1 MIGQLFKSNKTP
13 KAQSPLAFVKPC
25 AHLLAQSTCFLTR
38 SYIND
43 IPSMSLFRVIMMV
56 DASFYS
62 LLKTINVFLVD
73 TYLNRPLIFSL

>member
-1 MIGQLFKSNKTP
+1 MIGQLLKSNKTP

-38 SYIND
+38 SHINV
-43 IPSMSLFRVIMMV
+43 IPSMSIFEAIVIG

-62 LLKTINVFLVD
+62 FLKTIIVFLVD
-73 TYLNRPLIFSL
+73 TY